1 MNGAHNGSN
10 LPCEIWLEI
19 FKLACLDSRSG
30 SALSLV
36 CRLFCNLAKET
47 RFHSVFVYGLSQL
60 NALYSAF
67 HKISPAHRRVY
78 HFYFDMETHPDDSES
93 SKKELAAYRSN
104 RAVFDFYQDHL
115 YERLIR
121 MMSPTLETFHVYHSG
136 FCACDM
142 LPPVPLPF
150 LVELSFRGP
159 FPVHASENEQL
170 LPVFPRLRYLRYE
183 DFDDYPPDLFS
194 RLARQA
200 PSLTHLYLK
209 PARPSRRLYAEL
221 EISLSRA
228 KDEYLHPCMHM
239 DFPLSVR
246 RVDIEVGP
254 EVFSVT
260 KGMMNLHG
268 MTLERLSSVTCGD
281 TKVVVTINRS
291 IAQTAAKRSANQHE

>member
-1 MNGAHNGSN
+1 MNSAHNASN

-19 FKLACLDSRSG
+19 FKLACMDGG
-30 SALSLV
+30 STGRTLSLV
-36 CRLFCNLAKET
+36 SRPFYNLAKET
-47 RFHSVFVYGLSQL
+47 RFYSIFIYGLRQL
-60 NALYSAF
+60 NALYSVLYKTA
-67 HKISPAHRRVY
+67 PAYRHV
-78 HFYFDMETHPDDSES
+78 HHLYFDMEIHPNDSES

-104 RAVFDFYQDHL
+104 RAVFDFYENHL
-115 YERLIR
+115 YERLMD

-142 LPPVPLPF
+142 LPPVSLPY

-159 FPVHASENEQL
+159 FPVHLSKNEE
-170 LPVFPRLRYLRYE
+170 LPIFPRLRYIHYE

-209 PARPSRRLYAEL
+209 PTRPSRRLYAEL
-221 EISLSRA
+221 EKSLSRA
-228 KDEYLHPCMHM
+228 KGKYPRPCMHM

-246 RVDIEVGP
+246 RVYIEVGP

-281 TKVVVTINRS
+281 TKVVVMISGTN
-291 IAQTAAKRSANQHE
+291 A